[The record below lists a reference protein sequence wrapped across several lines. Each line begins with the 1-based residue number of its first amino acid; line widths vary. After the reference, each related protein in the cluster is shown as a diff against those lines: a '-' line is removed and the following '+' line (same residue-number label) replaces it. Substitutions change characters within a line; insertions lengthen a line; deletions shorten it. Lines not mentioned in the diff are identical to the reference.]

1 MSKPDF
7 RTLCADIVLASD
19 AVSHDAAAAEGDFE
33 AAIDNARTALD
44 VQPEPVAPTDF
55 DDKFRSWYSDR
66 YGRSYVS
73 LHGIALVECVEWTRF
88 ALARWG
94 ALAIQP
100 VAVTNEELLEMASNA
115 LGYVH
120 IRVDSKELEANGE
133 ELIAYARAVLARSLT
148 PTIQPVPVTP
158 TNEEIEEAAKLIY
171 ASMRFAVPGNHY
183 TRDWVERGNS
193 LMQDEARRTARIILT
208 GAPMP
213 VTTLGEF
220 INTINQES

>member
-44 VQPEPVAPTDF
+44 VQPEPVAPTDY

-148 PTIQPVPVTP
+148 PTIQPVPVSERP
-158 TNEEIEEAAKLIY
+158 WEREGWLDAEGRCWMGHPGDAEFIPSWRLCRPEDAP
-171 ASMRFAVPGNHY
+171 SM
-183 TRDWVERGNS
+183 TCS
-193 LMQDEARRTARIILT
+193 LPYWAL
-208 GAPMP
+208 PMP
-213 VTTLGEF
+213 APAN
-220 INTINQES
+220 NTRATH